1 MNTATQLT
9 TKNNAW
15 LTVGK
20 ATWVAFWFLFALAV
34 KASIILLAIV
44 GKIFVLLMAGI
55 LSGERD
61 DDSRENETW
70 SRNDMDERS
79 RRGIDDYEM
88 YR

>member
-20 ATWVAFWFLFALAV
+20 ATWVAFWFLVALAV

-44 GKIFVLLMAGI
+44 GKLFVLLLAGI
-55 LSGERD
+55 FGGDRTEIEADYDARSRERD
-61 DDSRENETW
+61 
-70 SRNDMDERS
+70 ERQAV
-79 RRGIDDYEM
+79 GVDDYEM
-88 YR
+88 YK

>member
-20 ATWVAFWFLFALAV
+20 ATWVAFWFLVALAV

-44 GKIFVLLMAGI
+44 GKIFVLLLAGI
-55 LSGERD
+55 FGGDR
-61 DDSRENETW
+61 DDSRENEWGST
-70 SRNDMDERS
+70 NDMIERQ
-79 RRGIDDYEM
+79 RRDLDDFDSY
-88 YR
+88 